1 MRAVSRRDELLSV
14 LALRFPGELN
24 DRLESARHTV
34 YLIYHA
40 PAHQGLVSVIQMNDG
55 NIEPTKRYAY
65 DEVASQLDQSRLTR
79 DEPIAP
85 YTTFRI
91 GGPADLLYSAASAD
105 DLAHAISAAR
115 TSEVPFFVLGL
126 GANILVGD
134 LGFRGLVIRNCANH
148 LQFFDDGRLRAESG
162 VVMADLIPKAVERGW
177 SGLEHYVGIP
187 STVGGAVWQNLH
199 FLSPAPQRERTM
211 FIAEVVGSCEI
222 LNAMG
227 NPLTVDRDYLKF
239 GYDDSIFHHQADY
252 ALAVT
257 FQLTGGDPADMH
269 RIIQENLSWRGA
281 RHPWLQFH
289 PSAGSIF
296 RKIEGVGA
304 GRLIDQLGLKGH
316 RIGAAQISHI
326 HANIMV
332 NLGGATAHDVR
343 ELIALVQRRV
353 KDELGHELTPEIGFI
368 GEFR

>member
-1 MRAVSRRDELLSV
+1 MT
-14 LALRFPGELN
+14 
-24 DRLESARHTV
+24 RLDHVNS
-34 YLIYHA
+34 
-40 PAHQGLVSVIQMNDG
+40 G
-55 NIEPTKRYAY
+55 NGKPTEKYAY
-65 DEVASQLDQSRLTR
+65 DKLASHLDQSRLTR

-91 GGPADLLYSAASAD
+91 GGPADLLYSTDSAD
-105 DLAHAISAAR
+105 DLAKAITAAR
-115 TSEVPFFVLGL
+115 RFDVPFFVLGL

-134 LGFRGLVIRNCANH
+134 RGFRGLVIRNRACHFAFH
-148 LQFFDDGRLRAESG
+148 EDGRLVVESG
-162 VVMADLIPKAVERGW
+162 VVMSDLIPQAVERGW

-199 FLSPAPQRERTM
+199 FLSPAPERDRTM
-211 FIAEVVGSCEI
+211 FIAEVVDSCEI
-222 LNAMG
+222 LNATG
-227 NPLTVDRDYLKF
+227 HRQSVDREYLQF
-239 GYDDSIFHHQADY
+239 GYDDSVFHHRADY

-257 FQLTGGDPADMH
+257 FRLSPGDPAVMH

-304 GRLIDQLGLKGH
+304 GRLIDQLGMKGH
-316 RIGAAQISHI
+316 RIGGAQISHI

-332 NLGGATAHDVR
+332 NLGGATARDVR
-343 ELIALVQRRV
+343 ELIALAQQRV
-353 KDELGHELTPEIGFI
+353 KDELGHELKPEIAFV
-368 GEFR
+368 GEF